1 MNFDKLSYFVRVVEK
16 GGITKAAISLN
27 MTQPPLS
34 KAIKD
39 LEEELESNLFIRKGK
54 RLELTE
60 TGKYLYEKG
69 KKLITYS
76 SKMKDDIRVLD
87 GKKERVI
94 NVGCSNV
101 AAITVVPKIIKKVR
115 EKNLKLKVNVVEGP
129 TSYLLE
135 QLRYNKLDIV
145 IARNILDSDDNFDI
159 TVLYTEPIHIVLP
172 KKHELASK
180 NFLEIIDLKDEK
192 FILPLSTTGYGLSEY
207 IIDGCQ
213 ASGFTP
219 EISYWGGQS
228 LPMIELV
235 KEGMGIAFVPAS
247 YENIIS
253 MKKIE
258 MIPLKSNLVHA
269 RCYAIKLKM
278 EIFSKSTELFMN
290 LINEVIYESDL

>member
-101 AAITVVPKIIKKVR
+101 AAITVIPKIIKKVR

-180 NFLEIIDLKDEK
+180 NFLEIMDLKDEK

>member
-172 KKHELASK
+172 KTHELASK
-180 NFLEIIDLKDEK
+180 NFLEIMDLKDEK

>member
-180 NFLEIIDLKDEK
+180 NFLEIMDLKDEK

-219 EISYWGGQS
+219 ESSYWGGQS

>member
-69 KKLITYS
+69 RKLITYS

-101 AAITVVPKIIKKVR
+101 AAITVIPKIIKKVR

-180 NFLEIIDLKDEK
+180 NFLEIMDLKDEK

>member
-180 NFLEIIDLKDEK
+180 NFLEIMDLKDEK

>member
-1 MNFDKLSYFVRVVEK
+1 MNFDKLSYFVRLVEK

-180 NFLEIIDLKDEK
+180 NFLEIMDLKDEK

>member
-172 KKHELASK
+172 KTHELASK